1 MADGIGSLIGN
12 ATGAGSSFDNVQ
24 DFESHKARIVVLGAG
39 GGGCNTIS
47 RLSEMGI
54 KGATTVAMNTDA
66 RHLNI
71 TKANKRILIGKQ
83 LTKGM
88 GAGGYPEVGK
98 NAALENKNDIKTAV
112 MWKQPREKLKYLTT
126 KKKQPKSTES
136 FQLCQRFIFFLSA
149 HKPGSAVIRTLAHVD
164 TYFIPGHHLRRIFY

>member
-1 MADGIGSLIGN
+1 MADMGVSNESNALRASGST
-12 ATGAGSSFDNVQ
+12 TGAGNSFDNVQ
-24 DFESHKARIVVLGAG
+24 DFESYKARIVVLGAG

-47 RLSEMGI
+47 RLSEIGI

-71 TKANKRILIGKQ
+71 TKATKRILIGKQ

-98 NAALENKNDIKTAV
+98 NAALESKNDIRAALSDTDLVFLTCGLGGGTGTGALPVAAKIAKDAGAITIAAV
-112 MWKQPREKLKYLTT
+112 TLPFKL
-126 KKKQPKSTES
+126 
-136 FQLCQRFIFFLSA
+136 
-149 HKPGSAVIRTLAHVD
+149 
-164 TYFIPGHHLRRIFY
+164 